1 MELLGGP
8 GFACPVPV
16 GLHTFAHVKTT
27 ACDSAGIPAFHAE
40 KQATTMNQD
49 PNSPSTTSPA
59 APQAKPRR
67 GWFRAIVV
75 WLLKAVKSF
84 ILFLFLA
91 WATLAL
97 FYYLKLSWP
106 ILRFVSI
113 TAFVAFGVWALW
125 LTRRWSVRLLFVAL
139 YVGVYMWWRSILPSH
154 DRLWRPEVAVMPRAI
169 IDGDRIKITGFR
181 NFTYRTRDDFTLNYE
196 EREFLLSHLTSVDFF
211 VSYWKIGPVAHTF
224 VSFNFDN
231 ALPLSISIETRPEV
245 GEGFDPVGSLFKQ
258 FELIYVAGDERDIVG
273 VRTNHRDEDV
283 FLYRMRVSPE
293 ASRRLLLVYLERMN
307 ELADK
312 AEHYH
317 LLSNNCTLN
326 IVRYANRAGRKGGFD
341 IRHLLNG
348 FIDQYLFA
356 VGAIKTALPFEELRR
371 RSRVNDAAKAAEGA
385 PDFSAR
391 IREGLPVPAPE

>member
-1 MELLGGP
+1 
-8 GFACPVPV
+8 
-16 GLHTFAHVKTT
+16 
-27 ACDSAGIPAFHAE
+27 
-40 KQATTMNQD
+40 MNQD

-59 APQAKPRR
+59 EVEAKPPR
-67 GWFRAIVV
+67 GWLRRIFG
-75 WLLKAVKSF
+75 WLVTGLKSF

-97 FYYLKLSWP
+97 FYYLKLAWP
-106 ILRFVSI
+106 IVRTVLIV
-113 TAFVAFGVWALW
+113 AFVAFGVWALW
-125 LTRRWSVRLLFVAL
+125 ITKRRGARWIFVVVYL
-139 YVGVYMWWRSILPSH
+139 GVYIWWRSILPSH
-154 DRLWRPEVAVMPRAI
+154 DRPWLTEVATMPRAT

-181 NFTYRTRDDFTLNYE
+181 NFTYRSRNDFTVNYE

-245 GEGFDPVGSLFKQ
+245 GEGFDPIASLFKQ
-258 FELIYVAGDERDIVG
+258 FELIYVIGDERDIVG
-273 VRTNHRDEDV
+273 VRTNHRGEDT

-293 ASRRLLLVYLERMN
+293 AGRRLLLVYLERVN
-307 ELADK
+307 ALADK

-326 IVRYANRAGRKGGFD
+326 IVRYANHAGREGRFD

-348 FIDQYLFA
+348 LIDQYLFA
-356 VGAIKTALPFEELRR
+356 VGAIKTSMPFEELRR
-371 RSRVNDAAKAAEGA
+371 RSRINDAANAAEGA

-391 IREGLPVPAPE
+391 IRENLPMPSPE